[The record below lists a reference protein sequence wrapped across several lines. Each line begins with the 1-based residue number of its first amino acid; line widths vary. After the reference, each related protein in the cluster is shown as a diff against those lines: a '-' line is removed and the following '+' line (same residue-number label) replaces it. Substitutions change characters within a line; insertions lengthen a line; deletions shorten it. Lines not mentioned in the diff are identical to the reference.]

1 MADAV
6 LEPRPLP
13 VGGAIGRT
21 GVGWWGLLCFLATEA
36 SLFGYLIFSYT
47 YIAVQIDPAAAAQ
60 ARLSFTFA
68 LPMTIVVIAS
78 SAVLYLAERAIAA
91 NRKGQ
96 LLVALVV
103 VLAFSITFVALE
115 AFEWKSLRF
124 TLTSNALGSAYFVT
138 TGTHL
143 AHFVLGIVATVFAI
157 VWVVLGYFDAVHKSP
172 LLILFDYWHF
182 VHAVWGV
189 IFIALYIVPYLG

>member
-1 MADAV
+1 MADAA

-21 GVGWWGLLCFLATEA
+21 GVGWWGLFCFLATEA
-36 SLFGYLIFSYT
+36 SLFGYLIFSYA
-47 YIAVQIDPAAAAQ
+47 YIAVQIDPTTAVQ
-60 ARLSFTFA
+60 ARLSFAFA
-68 LPMTIVVIAS
+68 MPMTIVVIAS
-78 SAVLYLAERAIAA
+78 SAVLYFSERAISA

-96 LLVALVV
+96 LLVALVIAL
-103 VLAFSITFVALE
+103 VLSITFVVLE
-115 AFEWKSLRF
+115 AFEWKSLHF

-138 TGTHL
+138 TGMHL
-143 AHFVLGIVATVFAI
+143 AHFVIGIVATVFAI

-189 IFIALYIVPYLG
+189 IFIALYIAPYLG